1 MVEVKK
7 AKIYHIICAALI
19 ALSLAL
25 SFFRFSGVL
34 YRTAQ
39 GLEDFCTSIGYAFST
54 LWGVGD
60 VISTFP
66 TIPAG
71 ALQILP
77 FDPLVL
83 QAQVNY
89 YFKTLFS
96 WANCKEYLFWLADKL
111 YYFSLALSFV
121 LLGLG
126 CVLLILYGVYGLRIN
141 NDYGEDTKILA
152 LYKRIEAATWNKVKY
167 YVKDFTS
174 FFKEHKAYV
183 VFALIIWLYNLNII
197 TIALELIACYYYLS
211 ASLDWLNGYI
221 LFAKLAM
228 DLTVAIDFLPWWAWA
243 IIGWVI
249 FDKLRRKIGITSL
262 QSKEKKNC
270 AFLENHPG
278 ALFVTGK
285 QRAKK
290 TTAITDMAMSQE
302 VIFRE
307 KAKEKLT
314 EQKRRFP
321 FFPWVHVEN
330 VIKTARKNHT
340 IYTLAKCR
348 QFVKR
353 LHHYYSDGN
362 YYGAEKKALILDMYQ
377 KRYGYNHDDFIFGYD
392 EKRYGNVYND
402 GTYLTHIFE
411 AIELYAQLY
420 FIYSLPTSLCI
431 SNYAIRMDFE
441 FKDEGN
447 WVDFKVDFFKKTA
460 WESMQASKMSHILN
474 WNRNRLGKVDDPN
487 DPTVD
492 GFEFGCVNAMEIA
505 KERGNQHTNAG
516 MSAKDDE
523 VNVRNDLFEM
533 DVKMRGHAATV
544 ANYTFV
550 RYLFDDQRP
559 DSLSADNKDLC
570 DIIRIK
576 KTSDAKI
583 VMPGFAFEE
592 LGFHLWTKLYVKILY
607 MMRFARG
614 DNTLFGYL
622 LDKLDSLIFNH
633 YTRVFNQYSVYTA
646 QTKVWDGMDDE
657 VLEDKGKYYI
667 MTAKVYRYRFAT
679 AAIRDY
685 YHVKALRAKGGIN
698 DFETWGAVN
707 PKLAEYNKTGSL
719 FFRKMRVVTGER
731 TVSVTVTKKKK

>member
-1 MVEVKK
+1 MGKIKK
-7 AKIYHIICAALI
+7 ANVYHIISAAFI
-19 ALSLAL
+19 AFSLSLA
-25 SFFRFSGVL
+25 FFRFSGVIF
-34 YRTAQ
+34 RMGQAF
-39 GLEDFCTSIGYAFST
+39 EDFCTSIGYYCST
-54 LWGVGD
+54 LFGLGEV
-60 VISTFP
+60 VPTLP
-66 TIPAG
+66 TIPEG
-71 ALQILP
+71 AIEILP
-77 FDPLVL
+77 FDPVIF
-83 QAQVNY
+83 QAQVNF

-96 WANCKEYLFWLADKL
+96 WENLGDYGLWLSDGL
-111 YYFSLALSFV
+111 YMFLLVLSIALPAFGCLMLLA
-121 LLGLG
+121 
-126 CVLLILYGVYGLRIN
+126 YGIYGLREN
-141 NDYGEDTKILA
+141 NNYGQDTKPLA
-152 LYKRIEAATWNKVKY
+152 IYKRIEAVTWDKIKY
-167 YVKDFTS
+167 YVKDFVE
-174 FFKEHKAYV
+174 FFKKRKLYV
-183 VFALIIWLYNLNII
+183 FLIWAIWLYNLNVITMTLELVAFYYYII
-197 TIALELIACYYYLS
+197 TS
-211 ASLDWLNGYI
+211 GDWLNAYV

-228 DLTVAIDFLPWWAWA
+228 DLTVAIDFLPWWAWV

-249 FDKLRRKIGITSL
+249 FDKIRRKIGFASL
-262 QSKEKKNC
+262 EGKEKKNC

-302 VIFRE
+302 KIFRE
-307 KAKEKLT
+307 KAKEKIT

-321 FFPWVHVEN
+321 FFPWIHLEN

-340 IYTLAKCR
+340 IYTLATCR
-348 QFVKR
+348 EFVKR
-353 LHHYYSDGN
+353 LGRYYKFTYVYKQEAKDWVL
-362 YYGAEKKALILDMYQ
+362 YKLKE
-377 KRYGYNHDDFIFGYD
+377 RYGYNHDDFLFGYD

-402 GTYLTHIFE
+402 GIYITHIFE

-460 WESMQASKMSHILN
+460 WESMRDTKMSKILD

-505 KERGNQHTNAG
+505 KERGNQHTNVGQKAD
-516 MSAKDDE
+516 ADE
-523 VNVRNDLFEM
+523 VNTRNDLFEM

-607 MMRFARG
+607 MMRIARG

-646 QTKVWDGMDDE
+646 ETKVWDGMDDE
-657 VLEDKGKYYI
+657 ILEDKGKYYI

-698 DFETWGAVN
+698 DFETWGGVN
-707 PKLAEYNKTGSL
+707 PKLSEYNKTGSL
-719 FFRKMRVVTGER
+719 FFKRMRAVTGKR
-731 TVSVTVTKKKK
+731 PIIVKKK